1 MLPLRYL
8 LAATVLMMMTFPLH
22 ANPILPGGAV
32 APDVFTINSE
42 PPLLGDLSGNFDF
55 NFNGGHLTGTWEAA
69 VLVDPFGVT
78 CSGCLDFAYQVTL
91 DPNSYFVIGQLGV
104 SRFFGYSTD
113 VGYVNESGDVAPN
126 LVNRGP
132 AGGGVF
138 FQFSSHVTRGQNNAF
153 LVVAT
158 DSKTFDTNGG
168 LQVFGTTDGVH
179 NVNGQI
185 NGIFEPTQTPE
196 PSSAL
201 LLGLG
206 LASIA
211 AFRKR
216 LVAPRRSRN

>member
-1 MLPLRYL
+1 MRMLPPRYL
-8 LAATVLMMMTFPLH
+8 LAATVLMLMTFPLH
-22 ANPILPGGAV
+22 ANPILPGGTV
-32 APDVFTINSE
+32 SPDILPNPGFE
-42 PPLLGDLSGNFDF
+42 PPLLGDLTGNFDF
-55 NFNGGHLTGTWEAA
+55 NFSGSHLKGAWEAV

-91 DPNSYFVIGQLGV
+91 DPDSDFVVGQLGV

-113 VGYVNESGDVAPN
+113 AGYVDEGDVPPT

-138 FQFSSHVTRGQNNAF
+138 FQFSSAVSQGQSNAI

-158 DSKTFDTNGG
+158 NTKTFDTDGG
-168 LQVFGTTDGVH
+168 LQVFGTDGVH

-185 NGIFEPTQTPE
+185 SGIFEPTQAPE

-206 LASIA
+206 LAGIA
-211 AFRKR
+211 AVRKR
-216 LVAPRRSRN
+216 LA